1 MTSTDIIL
9 LLIIAGAF
17 LIGFFWGVI
26 RGLIALAAWFV
37 VFILSAHVSL
47 PVGDYLTTQW
57 TQYGGPYDHML
68 AWLLSFGVG
77 FAITLALIVIGTRGS
92 QDLSR
97 YPLLDDLIG
106 GLLGVAIAVL
116 VIAAVI
122 AILQSFYGSGPPAG
136 TAQGAQWSSD
146 LYRALIDSTIGGRIA
161 DSLVPVLMSLLAP
174 LLPATINSA
183 FDRS

>member
-37 VFILSAHVSL
+37 VFVLSAHVSL

-57 TQYGGPYDHML
+57 TQYGSAYDHML
-68 AWLLSFGVG
+68 AWLITFGLG
-77 FAITLALIVIGTRGS
+77 YTITLVLIVIGTRGS

-106 GLLGVAIAVL
+106 GLLGAVIAIL
-116 VIAAVI
+116 CIAAVI
-122 AILQSFYGSGPPAG
+122 AILRSFYGAGAPAG
-136 TAQGAQWSSD
+136 AALGATWTSD
-146 LYRALIDSTIGGRIA
+146 LYRSLVDSTIGGRIS
-161 DSLVPVLMSLLAP
+161 DSLVPALMTLLGP
-174 LLPATINSA
+174 LMPASIRAA
-183 FDRS
+183 FD